1 MIHQALGRGVLRFRP
16 DLPERRQIAAFDLQ
30 NLLQILLPF
39 DPNKQ
44 MGSFV
49 TKVINAAVDLK
60 MALGEEQEIYRVF
73 WRKYDDQYKED
84 WMEAPEEDE
93 PAGPILFCTFPGL
106 ERWHRDEKKDE
117 MIPVVKAFTF
127 LKQTFEDH
135 VSQN

>member
-16 DLPERRQIAAFDLQ
+16 DLPERRHIVAFDLH
-30 NLLQILLPF
+30 NLLQILLSL

-44 MGSFV
+44 LSSFV

-60 MALGEEQEIYRVF
+60 MAVGEEQEIYRVF
-73 WRKYDDQYKED
+73 WRKYDDPYEED

-93 PAGPILFCTFPGL
+93 PAGPILVCTFPGL
-106 ERWHRDEKKDE
+106 ARWHRNEKKDE

-135 VSQN
+135 VS